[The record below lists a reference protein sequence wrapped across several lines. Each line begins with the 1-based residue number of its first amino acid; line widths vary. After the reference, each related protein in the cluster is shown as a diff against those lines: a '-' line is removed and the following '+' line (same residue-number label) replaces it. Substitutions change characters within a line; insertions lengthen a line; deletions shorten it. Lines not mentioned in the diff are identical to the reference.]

1 MSISNNNQKFTN
13 LKEYLL
19 ENFLLGK
26 LSTHGPCHWD
36 RVLKNG
42 LLIAKEDPYI
52 DKLIIILFSYI
63 HDSKRIDE
71 YTDSKHGERA
81 ASSIEELEKLKLINI
96 SHKQKEILH
105 FAVKNHNE
113 GNISKNP
120 TIGACWDADRLELN
134 RVGIFPRPE
143 FFSTKA
149 YLVVLMFK
157 LLIKSFSANLC

>member
-1 MSISNNNQKFTN
+1 MFNNYNQKFYK

-26 LSTHGPCHWD
+26 LSMHGPSHWD
-36 RVLKNG
+36 RVLENG
-42 LLIAKEDPYI
+42 LLIAKEDSNI

-71 YTDSKHGERA
+71 YTDAEHGERA

-96 SHKQKEILH
+96 NHKQKEILH
-105 FAVKNHNE
+105 FAVKNHNK
-113 GNISKNP
+113 GNKSQNP

-134 RVGIFPRPE
+134 RVGIFPSAE
-143 FFSTKA
+143 FFSTKGGLKILRERF
-149 YLVVLMFK
+149 Y
-157 LLIKSFSANLC
+157 

>member
-1 MSISNNNQKFTN
+1 MFNNNKKFTN

-42 LLIAKEDPYI
+42 LLIAKEDPNI

-71 YTDSKHGERA
+71 YKDAKHGERA
-81 ASSIEELEKLKLINI
+81 AASIEELEKLKLINI
-96 SHKQKEILH
+96 SNKQKEILH
-105 FAVKNHNE
+105 FAVKNHNL
-113 GNISKNP
+113 GYISKNP

-134 RVGIFPRPE
+134 RVGIFPSPE
-143 FFSTKA
+143 FFSTKDG
-149 YLVVLMFK
+149 LK
-157 LLIKSFSANLC
+157 ILLERFY